1 LAQANGSA
9 ADFNRNGWSV
19 RRFFAG
25 PDEAAEQEALNEKGL
40 AVIRRVQDKLTGRD
54 FAPYQTTHQWS
65 GHGLASES
73 VGVAEQVDMLIAQAT
88 SNERLCQ
95 CFIGWCP
102 FW

>member
-1 LAQANGSA
+1 VAQ
-9 ADFNRNGWSV
+9 
-19 RRFFAG
+19 
-25 PDEAAEQEALNEKGL
+25 QALNEKAL

-54 FAPYQTTHQWS
+54 FQRGDSPCGA
-65 GHGLASES
+65 
-73 VGVAEQVDMLIAQAT
+73 AEQVGMLIAQAT

>member
-1 LAQANGSA
+1 M
-9 ADFNRNGWSV
+9 SV
-19 RRFFAG
+19 DALLRYVC
-25 PDEAAEQEALNEKGL
+25 QEALNEKGL

-54 FAPYQTTHQWS
+54 FAPYKQWGGLS
-65 GHGLASES
+65 GGLLSES

>member
-1 LAQANGSA
+1 
-9 ADFNRNGWSV
+9 V

-54 FAPYQTTHQWS
+54 FVPGMLQGNSSSTWS
-65 GHGLASES
+65 SSSGGLLNES